1 MIIKEELL
9 EDIKIVL
16 SKNKGDGKN
25 TSFTYYIYLVNKD
38 TTIYRVRKNAVVI
51 WKYTL
56 NVSDKK
62 TLEEAEALALDVFTQ
77 KTDKLLEVIYE

>member
-62 TLEEAEALALDVFTQ
+62 TLEEAEVLALDVFTQ

>member
-38 TTIYRVRKNAVVI
+38 TTIYRVRKNAVII

-62 TLEEAEALALDVFTQ
+62 TLEETEALALDVFTQ